1 MRQISG
7 LLPNDTQTYRG
18 DRWVKTFYLFFSLV
32 ITFRSL
38 VHVFREDGGARS
50 IAGID
55 LDVEGGQ
62 NVVAIFA
69 QWGLE
74 QLLLAGLA
82 WLALVRYRGLIP
94 LILLINLLDNIGRI
108 LIGRSK
114 PLKIDRPPPGAY
126 GQVIILPFLAVALWQ
141 SLPRVQGEPLPECQ
155 HMKSRSASTTRS
167 GASSATKCP
176 TSS

>member
-1 MRQISG
+1 MRRVSG
-7 LLPNDTQTYRG
+7 LLPTDVHTYRG
-18 DRWVKTFYLFFSLV
+18 APWVTRFYLFLCLV

-38 VHVFREDGGARS
+38 VHVFRKDGGANS

-82 WLALVRYRGLIP
+82 WLPMLRYQGLIP

-108 LIGRSK
+108 LVGRAK
-114 PLKIDRPPPGAY
+114 PLKIDKPPPGAY
-126 GQVIILPFLAVALWQ
+126 GQAIVLPFLAMALWQ
-141 SLPRVQGEPLPECQ
+141 SLP
-155 HMKSRSASTTRS
+155 TRDES
-167 GASSATKCP
+167 
-176 TSS
+176 

>member
-1 MRQISG
+1 MRRLSG
-7 LLPNDTQTYRG
+7 LLPTEVHTYRG
-18 DRWVKTFYLFFSLV
+18 DPWVTKFYVCLSLV

-38 VHVFREDGGARS
+38 VHVFRKDGGANS

-62 NVVAIFA
+62 NIVAIFA

-82 WLALVRYRGLIP
+82 WLALFRYRGLIP

-114 PLKIDRPPPGAY
+114 PLKIDKPPPGAY
-126 GQVIILPFLAVALWQ
+126 GQVIILPFLALALWR
-141 SLPRVQGEPLPECQ
+141 SLPKLDE
-155 HMKSRSASTTRS
+155 S
-167 GASSATKCP
+167 
-176 TSS
+176 

>member
-1 MRQISG
+1 MRSPNG
-7 LLPNDTQTYRG
+7 LLPRDTYTYRG
-18 DRWVKTFYLFFSLV
+18 DPWVTRFYLLLSIV

-38 VHVFREDGGARS
+38 VHVFRKDGGANS

-55 LDVEGGQ
+55 LDIEGGQ

-82 WLALVRYRGLIP
+82 WLALFRYRGLIP

-114 PLKIDRPPPGAY
+114 PLKIDKPPPGAY
-126 GQVIILPFLAVALWQ
+126 GQVIVLPFLAIALWQ
-141 SLPRVQGEPLPECQ
+141 SLPRRDRP
-155 HMKSRSASTTRS
+155 
-167 GASSATKCP
+167 
-176 TSS
+176 

>member
-1 MRQISG
+1 MRSLSG
-7 LLPNDTQTYRG
+7 LLPQDARTYRG
-18 DRWVKTFYLFFSLV
+18 DPWVTKFYLFFCLV
-32 ITFRSL
+32 LTMRSL
-38 VHVFREDGGARS
+38 VHVFRRDGGAAS

-62 NVVAIFA
+62 NIVAIFA

-82 WLALVRYRGLIP
+82 WLALFRYRGLIP

-114 PLKIDRPPPGAY
+114 PLKIDQPPPGAY
-126 GQVIILPFLAVALWQ
+126 ASRILWPMLLVAFWR
-141 SLPRVQGEPLPECQ
+141 SLLPVKLEAKQ
-155 HMKSRSASTTRS
+155 P
-167 GASSATKCP
+167 ATGRNP
-176 TSS
+176 ATLG

>member
-1 MRQISG
+1 MRSLTG
-7 LLPNDTQTYRG
+7 LLPVDTSTYRG
-18 DRWVKTFYLFFSLV
+18 DPWVTKFQLLLCLV
-32 ITFRSL
+32 ITFRSM
-38 VHVFREDGGARS
+38 VHVFRKDGGANS

-82 WLALVRYRGLIP
+82 WLALLRYRGLIP
-94 LILLINLLDNIGRI
+94 LILLINLLDNVGRI
-108 LIGRSK
+108 LVGRSK

-126 GQVIILPFLAVALWQ
+126 GQVIILPFLAVALWR
-141 SLPRVQGEPLPECQ
+141 SLP
-155 HMKSRSASTTRS
+155 ASDRD
-167 GASSATKCP
+167 
-176 TSS
+176 

>member
-1 MRQISG
+1 MRRVSG
-7 LLPNDTQTYRG
+7 LLPTDVHTYRG
-18 DRWVKTFYLFFSLV
+18 DPWVTRFYLFLSLV

-38 VHVFREDGGARS
+38 VHVFRKDGGANS

-62 NVVAIFA
+62 NIVAIFA

-82 WLALVRYRGLIP
+82 WLALFRYRGLIP

-114 PLKIDRPPPGAY
+114 PLKIDKPPPGAY
-126 GQVIILPFLAVALWQ
+126 GQVIILPFLALALWQ
-141 SLPRVQGEPLPECQ
+141 SLPRRDGT
-155 HMKSRSASTTRS
+155 HHST
-167 GASSATKCP
+167 G
-176 TSS
+176 

>member
-1 MRQISG
+1 MRAITA
-7 LLPNDTQTYRG
+7 LLPDDTKTYRG
-18 DRWVKTFYLFFSLV
+18 DPWVTKFYLLLALV

-38 VHVFREDGGARS
+38 VHVFRRDGGAAS

-62 NVVAIFA
+62 NIVAIFA

-74 QLLLAGLA
+74 QLLLAGLG
-82 WLALVRYRGLIP
+82 WLALLRYRGLIP

-108 LIGRSK
+108 MVGRSK
-114 PLKIDRPPPGAY
+114 PLKIDKPPPGAY
-126 GQVIILPFLAVALWQ
+126 GQVIILPFLIAACWH
-141 SLPRVQGEPLPECQ
+141 SLPRRDRGNEPTPYWT
-155 HMKSRSASTTRS
+155 KSRNAATTRS

-176 TSS
+176 TSL

>member
-1 MRQISG
+1 MRSLTG
-7 LLPNDTQTYRG
+7 LLPVDTSTYRG
-18 DRWVKTFYLFFSLV
+18 DPWVTKFHLFLCLV
-32 ITFRSL
+32 ITFRSM
-38 VHVFREDGGARS
+38 VHVFRKDGGANS

-55 LDVEGGQ
+55 LEVEGGQ

-82 WLALVRYRGLIP
+82 WLALLRYRGLIP

-114 PLKIDRPPPGAY
+114 PLKIDKPPPGAY
-126 GQVIILPFLAVALWQ
+126 GQVIILPFLAAALWRSSPGKQ
-141 SLPRVQGEPLPECQ
+141 QRLDQRLVDPLLEIGLQ
-155 HMKSRSASTTRS
+155 VS
-167 GASSATKCP
+167 GRD
-176 TSS
+176 

>member
-1 MRQISG
+1 MRRIG
-7 LLPNDTQTYRG
+7 AVLPNDPRAYRG
-18 DRWVKTFYLFFSLV
+18 DPWVTKFYLFLSLV

-38 VHVFREDGGARS
+38 VHVFRKDGGANS

-62 NVVAIFA
+62 NIVAIFA

-82 WLALVRYRGLIP
+82 WLALFRYRGLIP

-114 PLKIDRPPPGAY
+114 PLKIDKPPPGAY
-126 GQVIILPFLAVALWQ
+126 GQVIILPFLAAALWR
-141 SLPRVQGEPLPECQ
+141 SLP
-155 HMKSRSASTTRS
+155 ASNRD
-167 GASSATKCP
+167 
-176 TSS
+176 

>member
-1 MRQISG
+1 MRVLSEI
-7 LLPNDTQTYRG
+7 LPDDTHTYRG
-18 DRWVKTFYLFFSLV
+18 DLWVTRFYIFISLV

-38 VHVFREDGGARS
+38 VHVFRKDGGANS

-55 LDVEGGQ
+55 LEVEGGQ
-62 NVVAIFA
+62 NIVAIFA

-74 QLLLAGLA
+74 QLLLAALA
-82 WLALVRYRGLIP
+82 WLALFRYRGLIP

-141 SLPRVQGEPLPECQ
+141 SLPRRDE
-155 HMKSRSASTTRS
+155 S
-167 GASSATKCP
+167 
-176 TSS
+176 

>member
-1 MRQISG
+1 MRRIG
-7 LLPNDTQTYRG
+7 AVLPNDPRAYRG
-18 DRWVKTFYLFFSLV
+18 DPWVTKFYLFLSLV

-38 VHVFREDGGARS
+38 VHVFRKDGGANS

-62 NVVAIFA
+62 NIVAIFA

-82 WLALVRYRGLIP
+82 WLALFRYRGLIP

-114 PLKIDRPPPGAY
+114 PLKIDKPPPGAY
-126 GQVIILPFLAVALWQ
+126 GQVIILPFLALALWR
-141 SLPRVQGEPLPECQ
+141 SLPKLDE
-155 HMKSRSASTTRS
+155 S
-167 GASSATKCP
+167 
-176 TSS
+176 

>member
-1 MRQISG
+1 MREVSAI
-7 LLPNDTQTYRG
+7 LPDDVLTYRG
-18 DRWVKTFYLFFSLV
+18 DPWVTKFFLFLSLV
-32 ITFRSL
+32 VTFRSV
-38 VHVFREDGGARS
+38 VHVFRKDGGAAS

-62 NVVAIFA
+62 NIVAIFA

-82 WLALVRYRGLIP
+82 WLALFRYRGLIP
-94 LILLINLLDNIGRI
+94 LVLLINLLDNVGRI

-114 PLKIDRPPPGAY
+114 PLKIDKPPPGAY

-141 SLPRVQGEPLPECQ
+141 SLPR
-155 HMKSRSASTTRS
+155 RDDST
-167 GASSATKCP
+167 
-176 TSS
+176 

>member
-1 MRQISG
+1 MRSLSAI
-7 LLPNDTQTYRG
+7 LPDDPNTYRG
-18 DRWVKTFYLFFSLV
+18 DPWVTRFYLFFCLV
-32 ITFRSL
+32 VTFRSC
-38 VHVFREDGGARS
+38 VHVFRQDGGAAS

-55 LDVEGGQ
+55 LDVEGGR
-62 NVVAIFA
+62 NIVAIFA

-108 LIGRSK
+108 LVGRSK

-126 GQVIILPFLAVALWQ
+126 AQVIILPFLALALWR
-141 SLPRVQGEPLPECQ
+141 SLPERD
-155 HMKSRSASTTRS
+155 
-167 GASSATKCP
+167 
-176 TSS
+176 

>member
-1 MRQISG
+1 MRRLSG
-7 LLPNDTQTYRG
+7 ILPSMCITYRG
-18 DRWVKTFYLFFSLV
+18 DPWVTKFYLFLSLV
-32 ITFRSL
+32 ITFRSV
-38 VHVFREDGGARS
+38 VHVFREDGGANS

-62 NVVAIFA
+62 NIVAIFA

-82 WLALVRYRGLIP
+82 WLALFRYRGLIP

-114 PLKIDRPPPGAY
+114 PLKIDKPPPGAY
-126 GQVIILPFLAVALWQ
+126 GQVIILPFLALALWR
-141 SLPRVQGEPLPECQ
+141 SLPKRDE
-155 HMKSRSASTTRS
+155 S
-167 GASSATKCP
+167 
-176 TSS
+176 